1 VKAGWRVRRL
11 ADGSAIVGR
20 RVGRAFAPVDE
31 DGELRLLATAV
42 RSGSALWVGG
52 GILGH
57 AHPSPLWL
65 AGGTCAWCI
74 AAWRAEPDTE
84 EQQEQPAAAGP
95 VHTDA
100 EIYASAV
107 EHLRELIG
115 DRRAVLLSEV
125 LADWQSHG
133 WVGQVPAAE
142 LGRQLQRRGIP
153 VRPSVKVAGS
163 VGPGVHRD
171 DLPAVAEPLPEA
183 PAVAAG

>member
-1 VKAGWRVRRL
+1 MKAGWRIRRL
-11 ADGSAIVGR
+11 ADGSALVAR
-20 RVGRAFAPVDE
+20 RVGRAFVPVDE
-31 DGELRLLATAV
+31 DGELRLLATTV
-42 RSGSALWVGG
+42 RCGVGLWVGS

-65 AGGTCAWCI
+65 VGGTCAWCI
-74 AAWRAEPDTE
+74 AAWRAEPDAE
-84 EQQEQPAAAGP
+84 EQQPEQTAAGP

-107 EHLRELIG
+107 DHLRELIG
-115 DRRAVLLSEV
+115 DRRAVLLGEV
-125 LADWQSHG
+125 LADWQAHG

-142 LGRQLQRRGIP
+142 LGRQLVARGIP

-171 DLPAVAEPLPEA
+171 DLPAVAEPLPDA